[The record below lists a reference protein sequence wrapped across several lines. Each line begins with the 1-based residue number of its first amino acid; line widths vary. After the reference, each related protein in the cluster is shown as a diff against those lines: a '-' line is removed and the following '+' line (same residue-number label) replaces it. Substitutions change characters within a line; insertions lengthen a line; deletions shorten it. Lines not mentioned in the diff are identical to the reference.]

1 MHNPVIRCRHRE
13 IRDDPM
19 TDYVPGTN
27 PPESSPNPH
36 RPGRRRAWP
45 YVAGILVLGAA
56 LAAVFVWPHVKG
68 NDPASPAAAAG
79 ATVFTVNGMLAL
91 GPGQFVPIDGTS
103 CAGTPAYKDLDV
115 GAAVTITDGVGGV
128 LGTGKISS
136 LTLDGLGTAGTCDL
150 KFAVP
155 GIPTGK
161 GSYGIEVA
169 RRGAIKYDEAK
180 VRLGQLQ
187 LSVN

>member
-1 MHNPVIRCRHRE
+1 VIRQRHRE

-27 PPESSPNPH
+27 PLESPPSPH
-36 RPGRRRAWP
+36 RPVRRRRAWP
-45 YVAGILVLGAA
+45 YVAGVLVLGAA
-56 LAAVFVWPHVKG
+56 AAGVFVRPHMKG
-68 NDPASPAAAAG
+68 DNPATPAAAAN
-79 ATVFTVNGMLAL
+79 ATVFTVNGTVAL

-103 CAGTPAYKDLDV
+103 CEGTPDYKDLTV
-115 GAAVTITDGVGGV
+115 GATVTITDGVGGV
-128 LGTGKISS
+128 LGAGKISS
-136 LTLDGLGTAGTCDL
+136 QTLNGLGNAGTCDL

-161 GSYGIEVA
+161 ESYGIEVA
-169 RRGAIKYDEAK
+169 HRGVTKYDETK

-187 LSVN
+187 LSVS

>member
-1 MHNPVIRCRHRE
+1 
-13 IRDDPM
+13 M

-36 RPGRRRAWP
+36 RPARRHRAWP
-45 YVAGILVLGAA
+45 YVAAIVVAGAA

-68 NDPASPAAAAG
+68 DDPSTPAAAAG
-79 ATVFTVNGMLAL
+79 ATVFTVNGTLAL

-103 CAGTPAYKDLDV
+103 CAGTPAYKDLTVD
-115 GAAVTITDGVGGV
+115 ATVTITDGVGGV

-136 LTLDGLGTAGTCDL
+136 LTLDGLGDAGTCDL

-161 GSYGIEVA
+161 GTYGIEVA
-169 RRGAIKYDEAK
+169 HRGATRYDESK

-187 LSVN
+187 LSVS

>member
-1 MHNPVIRCRHRE
+1 
-13 IRDDPM
+13 M

-27 PPESSPNPH
+27 PPESAPNPH
-36 RPGRRRAWP
+36 RPARRRRAWP
-45 YVAGILVLGAA
+45 YVAVIVVVGAA
-56 LAAVFVWPHVKG
+56 LGAVFVWPHVKG

-79 ATVFTVNGMLAL
+79 ASVFTVNGTLAL

-103 CAGTPAYKDLDV
+103 CSGTPAYKDLTV
-115 GAAVTITDGVGGV
+115 GATVTITDGVGGI
-128 LGTGKISS
+128 LGTGKVGS
-136 LTLDGLGTAGTCDL
+136 LTLDGLGNAGTCDL

-161 GSYGIEVA
+161 GSYGIQIADRAVT
-169 RRGAIKYDEAK
+169 KYDESK